1 VENEQQ
7 QEKQKLT
14 RTKQTQIVHDIHDE
28 QHQGAVAF
36 PIYQN
41 SLFTFA
47 TVAEYESAAADQ
59 MNTSVYTRGTNP
71 TVRELEKK
79 LAALEGAEQAR
90 CFSSGM
96 AAISSAILSVVQSGD
111 HIVCVDQAYGPTRSF
126 ISTYLPKFK
135 VEYSFVDGTSLETV
149 RAAIK
154 PNTKLLYLE
163 SPSSHLFSLQDIA
176 ACAELAH
183 EAGAL
188 VLIDNT
194 WATPLLQNPLALGV
208 DLVMHSLTKY
218 IGGHSDTLGGVVIG
232 SNALMEKLF
241 YNEFMHLGGIM
252 TPHTANLVMRGLR
265 SMPVRLKH
273 QQESAFEVAR
283 FLESID
289 CVCRVSH
296 PGLPSHPQYELG
308 QRQMLGYS
316 SLFAFETDL
325 SVEQL
330 KNWANHLELFRI
342 GVSWGGY
349 ESLVMVNA
357 VQPAQGTS
365 HARLYIGLED
375 PQDIIADLTAAFAA
389 INVQP
394 LARV

>member
-1 VENEQQ
+1 VGNEQQ
-7 QEKQKLT
+7 HEKQKLT
-14 RTKQTQIVHDIHDE
+14 KTKQTLVVHDTHDK

-47 TVAEYESAAADQ
+47 TVEEYESAAADQ
-59 MNTSVYTRGTNP
+59 MNVSVYTRGSNP
-71 TVRELEKK
+71 TVRELEKR
-79 LAALEGAEQAR
+79 LAALEGAEEAR
-90 CFSSGM
+90 CFASGM

-126 ISTYLPKFK
+126 ISSYLPKFQ
-135 VEYSFVDGTSLETV
+135 VEYSFVDGTSLEAV

-232 SNALMEKLF
+232 SQSLLEKLF
-241 YNEFMHLGGIM
+241 FNEFMHLGGLM

-273 QQESAFEVAR
+273 QQESALEVAR
-283 FLESID
+283 FLEGID

-330 KNWANHLELFRI
+330 KSWANKLELFRI

-357 VQPAQGTS
+357 VKPAQGTS